1 MRTVDRTSLRTV
13 ACLAGAALLL
23 AACQTGPANQRGF
36 FSGIGAAVSGD
47 DVRQARALETQA
59 DDQEAKAQQMAR
71 RAAAADQEARTTS
84 AQVRSAEQRLASVRA
99 DVARQKSQL
108 AQLMAR
114 QAPGTTSA
122 EADRIQTELNKLES
136 DQRAA
141 AAQMNGLTPAMLQEL
156 ERRAGAVG
164 AALNKLGSV

>member
-1 MRTVDRTSLRTV
+1 MRTVERTRLRTAV
-13 ACLAGAALLL
+13 CLAGAALLL
-23 AACQTGPANQRGF
+23 AACQTGPANQRGL
-36 FSGIGAAVSGD
+36 FSGIGAAVSGN

-108 AQLMAR
+108 AALKAR
-114 QAPGTTSA
+114 QAPGATSA
-122 EADRIQTELNKLES
+122 EAARIQAELDKLES

-141 AAQMNGLTPAMLQEL
+141 AAQTNGITPAMLQEL
-156 ERRAGAVG
+156 ERRARAVD